1 MGKIKKKD
9 IDKIR
14 EYLMDIGAFHEY
26 EPSEEVIKLIVKSL
40 YRLIGISNDKD

>member
-1 MGKIKKKD
+1 MKIRKKD

-14 EYLMDIGAFHEY
+14 EYLMDIGALHDY

-40 YRLIGISNDKD
+40 YRLIGINNDKN